1 MTRNDK
7 RAYNLSELNRQ
18 GAKMSAVSK
27 WRAGAV
33 VAAAFCAAG
42 AAQAQTFPERPIT
55 MVVAAAAGGP
65 IDVFGRIIVER
76 MSTAIGQRVVIEN
89 VGGGGGTIGGQRVA
103 RAAPDGYTILL
114 GTLAT
119 QANPQLLS
127 AKPLYNPVDDF
138 VHIGLIAELPL
149 ILVAR
154 KDLPANTVQEF
165 AAYAKAN
172 PGKLNFGSAGV
183 GSASHLGCVLLANAL
198 GVQFQH
204 IAYRGTGPAMQDLQG
219 GRLDFLCDIAVSAVG
234 MVDSGAVKAIATL
247 SKTRAPVLPNVP
259 TASEGGTNIDASTWT
274 ALFAP
279 KGTPAPAAEKIHQ
292 AMIEAMNA
300 PEIRTQ
306 LEKLGAVIVAPERRS
321 NAYLLGYVKSELEKW
336 GKPIRESGAIPN
348 E

>member
-1 MTRNDK
+1 
-7 RAYNLSELNRQ
+7 
-18 GAKMSAVSK
+18 MSFGISLRVV
-27 WRAGAV
+27 AV
-33 VAAAFCAAG
+33 VLGLAG
-42 AAQAQTFPERPIT
+42 PAMAQGFPERPIT

-65 IDVFGRIIVER
+65 IDVFGRVLVER
-76 MSTAIGQRVVIEN
+76 MSTTIGQRVLVEN
-89 VGGGGGTIGGQRVA
+89 VGGGGGTLGGQRVA

-127 AKPLYNPVDDF
+127 TKPLYNPVEDF

-149 ILVAR
+149 ILVTR
-154 KDLPANTVQEF
+154 KDFPANTMQEF

-183 GSASHLGCVLLANAL
+183 GSASHLGCVLLGNAL
-198 GVQFQH
+198 GASFQH

-219 GRLDFLCDIAVSAVG
+219 GRLDFLCDIAVSAAG
-234 MVDSGAVKAIATL
+234 MVDSGAVKAIVTL
-247 SKTRAPVLPNVP
+247 AKTRTPVLPNVP
-259 TASEGGTNIDASTWT
+259 TAAESGVNIDASTWT

-279 KGTPAPAAEKIHQ
+279 KGTPAIATDKIHQ
-292 AMIEAMNA
+292 AMIEAISA
-300 PEIRTQ
+300 PETRAQ
-306 LEKLGAVIVAPERRS
+306 LEKLGAVIVPPEQRS
-321 NAYLLGYVKSELEKW
+321 GGYLLSYVKSELEKW

>member
-1 MTRNDK
+1 MSMAINWRVSVIAATVL
-7 RAYNLSELNRQ
+7 ALSGPAL
-18 GAKMSAVSK
+18 
-27 WRAGAV
+27 
-33 VAAAFCAAG
+33 
-42 AAQAQTFPERPIT
+42 AQNFPERPIT

-65 IDVFGRIIVER
+65 IDVFGRVIVEK
-76 MSTAIGQRVVIEN
+76 MSAVLGQRVLVEN

-127 AKPLYNPVDDF
+127 TKPLYNPVDDF

-154 KDLPANTVQEF
+154 KDLPANTMAEF
-165 AAYAKAN
+165 VTYAKAN

-183 GSASHLGCVLLANAL
+183 GSASHLGCVLLGNAL
-198 GVQFQH
+198 GAQFQH

-247 SKTRAPVLPNVP
+247 SKTRTPVLPNVP

-279 KGTPAPAAEKIHQ
+279 KGTPAPVAEKIHQ

-300 PEIRTQ
+300 PETRTQ

-321 NAYLLGYVKSELEKW
+321 GAYLEGYVKSELEKW
-336 GKPIRESGAIPN
+336 GKPIRESGSIPN

>member
-1 MTRNDK
+1 MSFRNTW
-7 RAYNLSELNRQ
+7 RVCAVATVVLS
-18 GAKMSAVSK
+18 APASV
-27 WRAGAV
+27 
-33 VAAAFCAAG
+33 
-42 AAQAQTFPERPIT
+42 QAQGFPDRPIT

-65 IDVFGRIIVER
+65 IDVFGRVLVER

-119 QANPQLLS
+119 QANPQLMS

-138 VHIGLIAELPL
+138 VHIGLIAEIPL
-149 ILVAR
+149 VLIAR
-154 KDLPANTVQEF
+154 NDLPANTMAEF

-198 GVQFQH
+198 GVSFQH

-219 GRLDFLCDIAVSAVG
+219 GRIDFLCDIAVSAVG

-247 SKTRAPVLPNVP
+247 SKARTPVLPNVP
-259 TASEGGTNIDASTWT
+259 TAAEGGTNIDASTWT

-279 KGTPAPAAEKIHQ
+279 KGTPAPVADKIHA
-292 AMIEAMNA
+292 AMIDAMNA
-300 PEIRTQ
+300 PETRTQ
-306 LEKLGAVIVAPERRS
+306 LEKLGAVMVAPDRRS
-321 NAYLLGYVKSELEKW
+321 GVYLMSYVKSELEKW
-336 GKPIRESGAIPN
+336 GKPIRESGAIPK